1 MSENHDFSSL
11 KDAVAVSPRSGLN
24 FIEQLQISSQKPCT
38 KTNRPYLVGVN
49 ENEKQ
54 SLLTRPNC
62 KMWNCE
68 PCASSNARLW
78 IAKIINGINRLGG
91 EWSFLTLTAHRHHR
105 KDKSVANLRQG
116 WKKFYNRILAIL
128 GKNAENLYY
137 CKVWEQ
143 HKDGGFHLH
152 ILLSVCFGTRWAKD
166 NAAQCGLGF
175 QADWRQ
181 INNAG
186 QVAGYVSKYTL
197 KNATV
202 ARGDIQWPKGL
213 RRIETSRNWPILPK
227 KEQDSAWGW
236 IVHATRTGQL
246 ISANEFYRR
255 GFDIVDMV
263 KE

>member
-1 MSENHDFSSL
+1 MPENTDIS
-11 KDAVAVSPRSGLN
+11 KPQDAVAVVRDSGLT
-24 FIEQLQISSQKPCT
+24 FIEQLQISSINQCT

-49 ENEKQ
+49 ENAKQ

-68 PCASSNARLW
+68 TCAARNAGVW
-78 IAKIINGINRLGG
+78 IAKILNGINRIGG

-105 KDKSVANLRQG
+105 KSKSVANLRQG
-116 WKKFYNRILAIL
+116 WKKFYNRILAFL
-128 GKNAENLYY
+128 GKTAKDLYY

-166 NAAQCGLGF
+166 NAAACGMGF
-175 QADWRQ
+175 QADWREVD
-181 INNAG
+181 NAG
-186 QVAGYVSKYTL
+186 QVAGYAAKYTL
-197 KNATV
+197 KNAQV
-202 ARGDIQWPKGL
+202 ARGGISWPSGL

-227 KEQDSAWGW
+227 KEQESTWGW